1 MEEVKFRL
9 ARLSDFDEVVNL
21 SRGIYK
27 GHDYLPLE
35 FHRWMKTEDFAVMV
49 AVVGEK
55 LVGLRAGFIV
65 DDGKTCIRRAGR
77 VLPEY
82 RGRGV
87 SKKLSQVL
95 DEYVRHNF
103 PSVIRVRFV
112 TRYNDFSE
120 NSLAKLKTIRQFE
133 VLSYDIGHEEAPCAK
148 EKSQEISTVGIAR
161 CTKEYISDIIFSS
174 PAGQQLV
181 PDSILLYDRLPL
193 ELRSSNFEKLLQE
206 FENLEFYTEKC
217 CANSFPKSFSFGCV
231 IPRVDYIHLTTYIY
245 TSDISSY
252 QAHLLHQFKH
262 ACEAIEGRFIF
273 VSSAQSERLTSHG
286 RMLLEDK
293 LQLKKSDNLQEI
305 KLYIFELNLQQW
317 NS

>member
-1 MEEVKFRL
+1 MEEVRCRL

-35 FHRWMKTEDFAVMV
+35 FHRWIKTENFAVMV

-55 LVGLRAGFIV
+55 LVGLKVGFIV
-65 DDGKTCIRRAGR
+65 DDRKTCIRRSGR

-87 SKKLSQVL
+87 NKKLSLVL
-95 DEYVRHNF
+95 DEYVRQNF

-112 TRYNDFSE
+112 TRYNDFSD
-120 NSLAKLKTIRQFE
+120 NSLAKLKTIGQFE
-133 VLSYDIGHEEAPCAK
+133 VLSYDIGHEAPRPK
-148 EKSQEISTVGIAR
+148 EKSQEISTVGITR

-174 PAGQQLV
+174 PAGQLLV
-181 PDSILLYDRLPL
+181 SDSILLYDRLPF
-193 ELRSSNFEKLLQE
+193 ELLRSNFEKLLQE

-217 CANSFPKSFSFGCV
+217 CANFFPKSFSFGCV
-231 IPRVDYIHLTTYIY
+231 TPRVDYIHWTTYIY
-245 TSDISSY
+245 TSDICLY
-252 QAHLLHQFKH
+252 QAHLLHQFKR

-273 VSSAQSERLTSHG
+273 VSSAQSEPLTAHG
-286 RMLLEDK
+286 KMLMEDK
-293 LQLKKSDNLQEI
+293 LRLKKSDNLQEI
-305 KLYIFELNLQQW
+305 KLYIFELNFQQW
-317 NS
+317 DS

>member
-1 MEEVKFRL
+1 MEEVSFRL

-65 DDGKTCIRRAGR
+65 DEGKTCIRRAGR

-112 TRYNDFSE
+112 TTYNGFSE
-120 NSLAKLKTIRQFE
+120 NTLAKLKTIHHFE
-133 VLSYDIGHEEAPCAK
+133 VLSYDIGHEEALFAK
-148 EKSQEISTVGIAR
+148 EKCQEISTVGIAR
-161 CTKEYISDIIFSS
+161 CTKEYISDVIFSS
-174 PAGQQLV
+174 PVGQQLFS
-181 PDSILLYDRLPL
+181 DGLLLYDRLPF
-193 ELRSSNFEKLLQE
+193 ELLSSNFEKLLQE

-217 CANSFPKSFSFGCV
+217 CANSFPKSFSFGRV
-231 IPRVDYIHLTTYIY
+231 TPRVDYIHWTTYIY
-245 TSDISSY
+245 TGDKSLY
-252 QAHLLHQFKH
+252 QAHLLHQLKR
-262 ACEAIEGRFIF
+262 AWEVVESRFIF
-273 VSSAQSERLTSHG
+273 VSSAQSERLTAHG
-286 RMLLEDK
+286 RMLMEDN

-317 NS
+317 DS

>member
-1 MEEVKFRL
+1 MEEVRFRL

-21 SRGIYK
+21 SRGIYN

-95 DEYVRHNF
+95 DDYVRHNF
-103 PSVIRVRFV
+103 PRVIQVRFV
-112 TRYNDFSE
+112 TTYNDFSE
-120 NSLAKLKTIRQFE
+120 NTLAKLKTIHHFE
-133 VLSYDIGHEEAPCAK
+133 VLSYDIGHQEAPLAK
-148 EKSQEISTVGIAR
+148 EKSQEISNVGIAR
-161 CTKEYISDIIFSS
+161 CTKEYISDIIFSN
-174 PAGQQLV
+174 PKGQQLFS
-181 PDSILLYDRLPL
+181 DGLLLYDRLPL

-231 IPRVDYIHLTTYIY
+231 TRRVDYIHWTTYIY
-245 TSDISSY
+245 TSDISLY
-252 QAHLLHQFKH
+252 QAHLLHQFNR
-262 ACEAIEGRFIF
+262 ACEVVESRFIF
-273 VSSAQSERLTSHG
+273 VSSAQNERLTTHG
-286 RMLLEDK
+286 RMLMEDN

-305 KLYIFELNLQQW
+305 KLHIFELNLQQW
-317 NS
+317 DS

>member
-1 MEEVKFRL
+1 MTFRL

-35 FHRWMKTEDFAVMV
+35 FHRWIKTENFAVMV
-49 AVVGEK
+49 AAVSER

-112 TRYNDFSE
+112 TRYNEFSE

-133 VLSYDIGHEEAPCAK
+133 ALSYDIGEEASCAK

-161 CTKEYISDIIFSS
+161 RTKEYISDFIFSS
-174 PAGQQLV
+174 PAGQQLFS
-181 PDSILLYDRLPL
+181 DRILLYDRLPF
-193 ELRSSNFEKLLQE
+193 ELCSSNFEKLLQE
-206 FENLEFYTEKC
+206 FENSEFYTEKC
-217 CANSFPKSFSFGCV
+217 CANSFPKSFSIGCV
-231 IPRVDYIHLTTYIY
+231 TPRVDYIHWTTYIY
-245 TSDISSY
+245 ASDVCLY
-252 QAHLLHQFKH
+252 QAHLLHQFKR
-262 ACEAIEGRFIF
+262 ACEAIKGRFIF
-273 VSSAQSERLTSHG
+273 VSSGQSERLSSHG
-286 RMLLEDK
+286 KMLMEDK
-293 LQLKKSDNLQEI
+293 LHLKKSDNLQEI
-305 KLYIFELNLQQW
+305 KLYVFELDLLQRD
-317 NS
+317 S

>member
-1 MEEVKFRL
+1 MEEVRFRL
-9 ARLSDFDEVVNL
+9 ARLNDFDEVVNL

-35 FHRWMKTEDFAVMV
+35 FHRWMKMGDFAVMV

-133 VLSYDIGHEEAPCAK
+133 ALSYDIGREEAPRAK
-148 EKSQEISTVGIAR
+148 EKSQEIPAVGIAR
-161 CTKEYISDIIFSS
+161 CTKEYISDVIFSS
-174 PAGQQLV
+174 PAGQQLCS
-181 PDSILLYDRLPL
+181 DGILLYDRLPF
-193 ELRSSNFEKLLQE
+193 ELRSSNFEKLLEE

-231 IPRVDYIHLTTYIY
+231 TPRVDYIHWTTYIY
-245 TSDISSY
+245 ASDVCLY
-252 QAHLLHQFKH
+252 QAHLLHQFKR
-262 ACEAIEGRFIF
+262 ACEAIKGRFIF
-273 VSSAQSERLTSHG
+273 VSSVQSERLSSHG
-286 RMLLEDK
+286 KILMEDK
-293 LQLKKSDNLQEI
+293 LHLKKSDNLQEI
-305 KLYIFELNLQQW
+305 KLYIFELDLLQRD
-317 NS
+317 S

>member
-1 MEEVKFRL
+1 MEEVRFRL

-112 TRYNDFSE
+112 TRYNDFSK
-120 NSLAKLKTIRQFE
+120 NTLAKLKTIHHFE
-133 VLSYDIGHEEAPCAK
+133 VLSYDIGEEAPYAK
-148 EKSQEISTVGIAR
+148 EKSQEISTIRIAR
-161 CTKEYISDIIFSS
+161 CTKEYISDIIFSNLV
-174 PAGQQLV
+174 GQQLV
-181 PDSILLYDRLPL
+181 SNSVLIYDRLPF
-193 ELRSSNFEKLLQE
+193 ELCSSNFKKLLQE
-206 FENLEFYTEKC
+206 FENLEFYSEKC

-231 IPRVDYIHLTTYIY
+231 TPRVDYIHLTTYIY
-245 TSDISSY
+245 TSDISLY

-317 NS
+317 DS